1 MKGTIDIQIKH
12 KDGSTE
18 NRHEKNVVFDLPALV
33 LKHHLEMPDWM
44 HVFCGNSMNP
54 AVSSTPMMNFDYFG
68 LSEDEFSLTKPEY
81 RPFALVGVK
90 SDAAQWYQSVPSKV
104 LSGKSLTL
112 QESWTIQTPM
122 TLKGIAVHN
131 NNPGNI
137 LYNADTSYNYF
148 LYIDNTLF
156 SGVIRQTTSSST
168 AWTYRKA
175 DFSMDIFAYNNSHAN
190 GFASDSND
198 TSHCSLGCIPY
209 RLANSAER
217 YAILDSQG
225 NRSKYLTVTGNSV
238 KSESK
243 IGIYKYPDD
252 NTLLRSFKFSQF
264 TGFVHANQN
273 SFFIMT
279 IGDKNYLFEIIR
291 ATNSSSEPVSSFTA
305 WQIPDTAIADS
316 ETIAPVKT
324 DFLSEFWPTAPNVSY
339 FSPIVVGDYLFLFGQ
354 CFKIDATLGAKV
366 YHGYSGTMQAQDL
379 VRYISLDDSGVLY
392 YVYNDS
398 PYNTWKTSYSSLGWN
413 VYNKTAANFST
424 PIELAEGDVLTV
436 SYKIEVA

>member
-1 MKGTIDIQIKH
+1 MKGTVDVQIKH
-12 KDGSTE
+12 KDGTTE
-18 NRHEKNVVFDLPALV
+18 TRHEHNVVFDLPALMI
-33 LKHHLEMPDWM
+33 KHRLGLPDWM

-54 AVSSTPMMNFDYFG
+54 AVGSTPVMSFDYFG

-90 SDAAQWYQSVPSKV
+90 SNATQWYQSVPSKV

-131 NNPGNI
+131 TNPGEI
-137 LYNADTSYNYF
+137 LNKADPTSTYF

-156 SGVIRQTTSSST
+156 CGLIRKNSSASVV
-168 AWTYRKA
+168 TYQKA
-175 DFSMDIFAYNNSHAN
+175 DFSMDIFAYNNSYAN
-190 GFASDSND
+190 GFASGNID

-225 NRSKYLTVTGNSV
+225 NRSKYITVYGSSV
-238 KSESK
+238 TSESK

-264 TGFVHANQN
+264 TGFVHAYQN
-273 SFFIMT
+273 SFFIIT
-279 IGDKNYLFEIIR
+279 IGDIYYLFEIIL
-291 ATNSSSEPVSSFTA
+291 ATNSSSAPVSSFTA

-324 DFLSEFWPTAPNVSY
+324 DFLSEFWPTAPNASY
-339 FSPIVVGDYLFLFGQ
+339 FAPIVVGDYLFLFDQ
-354 CFKIDATLGAKV
+354 CFKINATLGAKV

-392 YVYNDS
+392 NVYNES
-398 PYNTWKTSYSSLGWN
+398 TYNYWKTSYQSLGWN
-413 VYNKTAANFST
+413 IYNKTAANFST

-436 SYKIEVA
+436 SSKIEVS